1 MPRNGVLVKP
11 YCRLN
16 EEQIER
22 IHRASMGILL
32 DPGIICYNSEAAQ
45 VFGDAGAEVIPLE
58 NEGNKGWLLK
68 IPEKIISEAVA
79 TAPKV
84 VKLGARDEEN
94 SLILD
99 SREPR
104 VHFASGSEANN
115 WLDVNGEPFVSKL
128 DPGKETIFP
137 VLSIQK
143 GTVGKLVQA
152 AHLCEHLDS
161 WDGFLRP
168 VNIQDEDIK
177 DTNKDVNKYFASLNN
192 TTKHVMAGL
201 TELDQLDNVVRMAQI
216 IAGGEDRFKNNH
228 IISFITSMIK
238 SPLQMVDDTTQKTI
252 EIARKGVPV
261 VISSAPQGG
270 STAPIIEAGI
280 VAQVNAEILTGV
292 ALTQLVS
299 KVAPV
304 IYGSVPGR
312 ANMEDLNDSYGVPE
326 FSQYSIDCV
335 QMARYYG
342 IPDYSSAGVSDADVP
357 GIQASVERL
366 FSHIM
371 VAMSGPQY
379 LHYAFGLLGRTNTF
393 CAVQAIL
400 DDVQIG
406 MLKRIITQPSVS
418 DSDISECME
427 QIKRVMGTSTRL
439 YVRFVRKAL
448 HSGEIAQPYPFESRG
463 MVDETLL
470 RAKERMDEIMA
481 LPHRHIEKEI
491 TDKVYRE
498 IPGLLTRLRG

>member
-22 IHRASMGILL
+22 IHRASMDILL

-68 IPEKIISEAVA
+68 IPEKVILEAVA

-128 DPGKETIFP
+128 DPGKEITFP

-143 GTVGKLVQA
+143 GSVGKLVQA

-168 VNIQDEDIK
+168 VNIQDEDIN
-177 DTNKDVNKYFASLNN
+177 DTNKDVNKFFASLNN

-299 KVAPV
+299 KGAPV

-326 FSQYSIDCV
+326 FSQ
-335 QMARYYG
+335 
-342 IPDYSSAGVSDADVP
+342 
-357 GIQASVERL
+357 
-366 FSHIM
+366 
-371 VAMSGPQY
+371 
-379 LHYAFGLLGRTNTF
+379 
-393 CAVQAIL
+393 
-400 DDVQIG
+400 
-406 MLKRIITQPSVS
+406 
-418 DSDISECME
+418 
-427 QIKRVMGTSTRL
+427 
-439 YVRFVRKAL
+439 
-448 HSGEIAQPYPFESRG
+448 
-463 MVDETLL
+463 
-470 RAKERMDEIMA
+470 
-481 LPHRHIEKEI
+481 
-491 TDKVYRE
+491 
-498 IPGLLTRLRG
+498 